1 MQAALQGSYFIWQ
14 LSFVTPVY
22 DSAPRVGGRLNGV
35 RQYDKR
41 ADRKWQTTVVRY
53 NNDPILIFL
62 VRINSQIR
70 IMFYR

>member
-41 ADRKWQTTVVRY
+41 ADRK
-53 NNDPILIFL
+53 
-62 VRINSQIR
+62 
-70 IMFYR
+70 